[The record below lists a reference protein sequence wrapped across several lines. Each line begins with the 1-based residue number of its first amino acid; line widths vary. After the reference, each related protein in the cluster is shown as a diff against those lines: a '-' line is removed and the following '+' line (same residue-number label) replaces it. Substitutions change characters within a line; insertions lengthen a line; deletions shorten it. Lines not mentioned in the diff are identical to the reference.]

1 MRIAAKYPN
10 ELIGM
15 ISENPVAR
23 KAEAVVKLV
32 TNIALD
38 ALL

>member
-1 MRIAAKYPN
+1 MRIDAKYPKAA
-10 ELIGM
+10 IGI

-23 KAEAVVKLV
+23 NADAVVKLV
-32 TNIALD
+32 TSIALD